1 MKNRYTPQDFLCLV
15 RIYTN
20 RRPQLNERDD
30 RVSGHPAL
38 SNNLITKTNG
48 VPMKNPKVHFSF
60 AAIFFAVVLFSFGQT
75 MAQAPTLP
83 LDFESTTVNYAF
95 TDFDGGAATKIAN
108 PQIGGMNTS
117 ANVAQM
123 VKNAGQPWAGSYL
136 TLASPINFSTNKTF
150 KVKVYMPRVGAKL
163 LLKVENATNP
173 AVNFEKEAT
182 GTVANAWEELTF
194 DYSLINATN
203 EYSKVV
209 FIFDLGTVGAGGAN
223 FTYLFDDVK
232 LVAGTTPQDTT
243 QMNLPVTFDVT
254 WINYGLVGFE
264 GAENSTIVTDPT
276 NATNKVAKAVKS
288 ATAQPW
294 AGTTVT
300 AVVGG
305 TQTGFQN
312 KVPFTA
318 SEKRMNVRVWTPH
331 APIQVRLKVE
341 DYSNPTISCE
351 TEATA
356 TVANGWQTLT
366 FNFENPATGT
376 PALNLANFYNKASI
390 FFNFGVNG
398 ATAGERTYYFDDVKF
413 GGFVVPVELTS
424 FAANTVNGSV
434 VLNWSTATETN
445 NKGFEIERS
454 SDNVTFSTVAF
465 VNGYGTVTETKNYTY
480 TDNVSAGT
488 YSYRLKQVDFD
499 GTFEYSQTVEVDL
512 TPSEFNLSQNF
523 PNPFNPE
530 TKINYSVPTRSYVT
544 ITLYNISGSEVRTLA
559 SGYMEAGTHSVV
571 LNASE
576 LPSGVY
582 FYKMTSG
589 NFTAVKKLTLLK

>member
-1 MKNRYTPQDFLCLV
+1 
-15 RIYTN
+15 
-20 RRPQLNERDD
+20 
-30 RVSGHPAL
+30 
-38 SNNLITKTNG
+38 
-48 VPMKNPKVHFSF
+48 MKNPKVHFSF
-60 AAIFFAVVLFSFGQT
+60 AAIILAVVFFSFGQT

-108 PQIGGMNTS
+108 PQIGGINTS
-117 ANVAQM
+117 ANVARM
-123 VKNAGQPWAGSYL
+123 IKNAGQHWAGSYL

-150 KVKVYMPRVGAKL
+150 KVKVFMPRVGAKL
-163 LLKVENATNP
+163 LLKVENLTNP

-182 GTVANAWEELTF
+182 GTVANGWEELTF
-194 DYSLINATN
+194 DYSLINAAN

-209 FIFDLGTVGAGGAN
+209 FIFDLGTVGSGGAN

-243 QMNLPVTFDVT
+243 QMNLPVTFDVS

-264 GAENSTIVTDPT
+264 GAENSTIVADPT

-305 TQTGFQN
+305 IQTGFQN

-318 SEKRMNVRVWTPH
+318 SEKRMNIRVWTPH

-366 FNFENPATGT
+366 FNFENPVAGT
-376 PALNLANFYNKASI
+376 PPLNLANFYNKASI

-413 GGFVVPVELTS
+413 GGFIVPVELTS
-424 FAANTVNGSV
+424 FAANSINGSV

-445 NKGFEIERS
+445 NMGFEVERS

-499 GTFEYSQTVEVDL
+499 GSFAYSQTVEVDL

-530 TKINYSVPTRSYVT
+530 TKINYSVPARSYVA
-544 ITLYNISGSEVRTLA
+544 ITLYNISGSEVKTLV

-582 FYKMTSG
+582 FYKMTSD

>member
-1 MKNRYTPQDFLCLV
+1 
-15 RIYTN
+15 
-20 RRPQLNERDD
+20 
-30 RVSGHPAL
+30 
-38 SNNLITKTNG
+38 
-48 VPMKNPKVHFSF
+48 MKNPKVHFSF
-60 AAIFFAVVLFSFGQT
+60 AAIILAVVFFSFGQT

-83 LDFESTTVNYAF
+83 LDFESATVNYAF

-108 PQIGGMNTS
+108 PQIGGINTS

-136 TLASPINFSTNKTF
+136 TLAAPIDFSTNKTF

-163 LLKVENATNP
+163 LLKVENLTNP

-182 GTVANAWEELTF
+182 GTVANGWEELTF
-194 DYSLINATN
+194 DYSLINAAN

-209 FIFDLGTVGAGGAN
+209 FIFDLGTVGSGGAN

-243 QMNLPVTFDVT
+243 QMNLPVTFDVS

-264 GAENSTIVTDPT
+264 GAENSTIVADPT

-305 TQTGFQN
+305 IQTGFQN

-318 SEKRMNVRVWTPH
+318 SEKRMNIRVWTPH

-366 FNFENPATGT
+366 FNFENPVAGT
-376 PALNLANFYNKASI
+376 PPLNLANFYNKASI

-413 GGFVVPVELTS
+413 GGFIVPVELTS
-424 FAANTVNGSV
+424 FAANSINGSV

-445 NKGFEIERS
+445 NMGFEIERS

-480 TDNVSAGT
+480 TDDVSAGT

-499 GTFEYSQTVEVDL
+499 GSFAYSQTVEVDL

-530 TKINYSVPTRSYVT
+530 TKINYSVPTRSYVA
-544 ITLYNISGSEVRTLA
+544 ITLYSISGSEVKTLV

-582 FYKMTSG
+582 FYKMTSD

>member
-1 MKNRYTPQDFLCLV
+1 
-15 RIYTN
+15 
-20 RRPQLNERDD
+20 
-30 RVSGHPAL
+30 
-38 SNNLITKTNG
+38 
-48 VPMKNPKVHFSF
+48 MKNPKVHFSF
-60 AAIFFAVVLFSFGQT
+60 AAIILAVVFFSFGQT

-108 PQIGGMNTS
+108 PQIGGINTS

-123 VKNAGQPWAGSYL
+123 VKNAGQPWAGAYL
-136 TLASPINFSTNKTF
+136 TLAAPIDFSTNKTF

-163 LLKVENATNP
+163 LLKVENLTNP

-182 GTVANAWEELTF
+182 GTVANGWEELTF
-194 DYSLINATN
+194 DYSLINAAN

-209 FIFDLGTVGAGGAN
+209 FIFDLGTAGSGGAN

-243 QMNLPVTFDVT
+243 QMNLPVTFDVS

-264 GAENSTIVTDPT
+264 GAENSTIVADPT

-305 TQTGFQN
+305 IQTGFQN

-318 SEKRMNVRVWTPH
+318 QEKRMNIRVWTPH

-366 FNFENPATGT
+366 FNFENPVAGT
-376 PALNLANFYNKASI
+376 PPLNLANFYNKASI

-413 GGFVVPVELTS
+413 GGFIVPVELTS
-424 FAANTVNGSV
+424 FAANSINGSV

-445 NKGFEIERS
+445 NMGFEIERS
-454 SDNVTFSTVAF
+454 SDNVTFATVAF
-465 VNGYGTVTETKNYTY
+465 VNGYGTITETKNYTY

-499 GTFEYSQTVEVDL
+499 GSFAYSQTVEVDL

-530 TKINYSVPTRSYVT
+530 TKINYSVPARSYVA
-544 ITLYNISGSEVRTLA
+544 ITLYNISGSEVKTLV

-582 FYKMTSG
+582 FYKMTSD